1 MSMEHFFIGAAVFL
15 LLVVVMSSVLIFRG
29 PSVYDRMV
37 GINAVATKTIV
48 LICLIGY
55 IYGRMDMFI
64 DITLAYAILGFL
76 GSIVTAKYL
85 VVNKTGR
92 KE

>member
-1 MSMEHFFIGAAVFL
+1 MTMEHFFIGAAVFL
-15 LLVVVMSSVLIFRG
+15 LLVVIMSSILIYRG

-48 LICLIGY
+48 LICFIGY
-55 IYGRMDMFI
+55 IYGRMDMFV